1 MKRNRASPL
10 SASPAIACVKTFRL
24 SCPLAETMGYSQGR
38 LESRQALLVQ
48 IVASDGAEGWGECAG
63 PASVVQAAIATIYA
77 PLLLGQ
83 PSLQTELLWQAM
95 WQASRPHARR
105 GATIGALSGL
115 DMALWDLKGHAQ
127 GLSVSDL
134 LGGRRRDR
142 VPACATGLY
151 FRDCPEARIIPLL
164 MDEAH
169 GYADAGFRAVR
180 AQIGRN
186 PAFDM
191 ALTRALRA
199 ALPTTTLLAD
209 ACHAYDLGEA
219 MQVGATLAECGYAF
233 FEEPMPPE
241 LLCGSGNAGR
251 ALYAA
256 HPGVPL
262 ACGRFEQTAPGFD
275 ALLSGGAVGLA
286 APDLAWCGG
295 LTEAVRIRNVAQAK
309 GVNVAPRSS
318 GATMLGLAAAL
329 HFLASDSRRPG
340 RAESAGV
347 GFLDI
352 DTPEE
357 NPLRDALFA
366 VPLPIEG
373 GVVTVPAAPGL
384 GVTVDEPTLKMF
396 CMERAEFVAR

>member
-1 MKRNRASPL
+1 MRRSRPAPL
-10 SASPAIACVKTFRL
+10 SASPAIACVRTFRL
-24 SCPLAETMGYSQGR
+24 SCPLAEPLGYSQGR

-48 IVASDGAEGWGECAG
+48 IVASDGSEGWGECAG
-63 PASVVQAAIATIYA
+63 PASVVQAAVTTLYA

-83 PSLQTELLWQAM
+83 PSLQTDFLWERM
-95 WQASRPHARR
+95 WQANRPHARR
-105 GATIGALSGL
+105 GVTLGALSGL
-115 DMALWDLKGHAQ
+115 DMALWDLKGYAQ

-142 VPACATGLY
+142 VPCCASGLY

-164 MDEAH
+164 LDEAH
-169 GYADAGFRAVR
+169 GYADGGFRALR

-191 ALTRALRA
+191 ALSRALRA
-199 ALPTTTLLAD
+199 ALPTTKLVAD
-209 ACHAYDLGEA
+209 ACQAYDLNEA

-241 LLCGSGNAGR
+241 SMNGANAC

-262 ACGRFEQTAPGFD
+262 ACGRFEQTASGFD
-275 ALLSGGAVGLA
+275 RLLSQGAVGLA

-295 LTEAVRIRNVAQAK
+295 LTEAARIRNVAHAK
-309 GVNVAPRSS
+309 GINVAPRSS

-329 HFLASDSRRPG
+329 HFLASDARQPG
-340 RAESAGV
+340 RAESATL

-352 DTPEE
+352 DAPGE
-357 NPLRDALFA
+357 NPLRDALFVA
-366 VPLPIEG
+366 PLLLEG
-373 GVVTVPAAPGL
+373 GVATVPTAPGL

-396 CMERAEFVAR
+396 CMERAEVTTQ